1 MPGLEPLP
9 LPPHPPPEPP
19 PEYPPLP
26 ELPVPVP
33 VVAATEGVE
42 DEDEDED
49 VKCLYRKYTTTPPA
63 VAKAQTGMPCHSLVS
78 PCPFLAGG
86 ALRAGVGVAIS

>member
-1 MPGLEPLP
+1 MVGLLFG
-9 LPPHPPPEPP
+9 PHPPPPP

-26 ELPVPVP
+26 ELPVPVL
-33 VVAATEGVE
+33 VVPATEGVE
-42 DEDEDED
+42 DEEEDED